1 MKTKKPLQQ
10 LPSPQLLNQVNDYII
25 NRKNKRH
32 ESKRWTHYCL
42 FLLGWKAGLRVSE
55 AINFDPNLEHPA
67 PEYKGLYL
75 LRGKGNK
82 ERYVYIAPPIIKVLK
97 SHNWQPQQTNRIN
110 FFEFLREAKES
121 LNIPAHIE
129 LAPHTLR
136 RCFATYNALNGMPLP
151 VLQNVLG
158 HANVRTTALYV
169 KASRLENLLKFKP
182 V

>member
-32 ESKRWTHYCL
+32 ESKRWIHYCL
-42 FLLGWKAGLRVSE
+42 FLLCWKAGLRVSE
-55 AINFDPNLEHPA
+55 AINFDYNLEHPVS
-67 PEYKGLYL
+67 EYKGLYL
-75 LRGKGNK
+75 LRGKRNK
-82 ERYVYIAPPIIKVLK
+82 ERYVYIASPVIKVLK

-121 LNIPAHIE
+121 LHIPAHIE

-169 KASRLENLLKFKP
+169 KAGRLEELLKFKP
-182 V
+182 I